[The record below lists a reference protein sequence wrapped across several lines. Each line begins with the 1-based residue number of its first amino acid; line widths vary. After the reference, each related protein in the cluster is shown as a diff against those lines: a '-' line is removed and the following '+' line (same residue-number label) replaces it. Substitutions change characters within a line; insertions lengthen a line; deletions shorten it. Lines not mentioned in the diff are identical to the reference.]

1 MARTV
6 QQSAQKKGAKRGRP
20 PAAKKGRASTS
31 GAREE
36 EGRSSPSSSDDS
48 DSSGFLTSIAQ
59 ADSTA
64 SPPSRALPPV
74 QITPGSSRSPPS
86 QPVARPHPVARKS
99 TGGGKMPRAMHA
111 IARKTSVLA
120 GTPKAAGRKVGTPG
134 TPGSTRKPRRY
145 KPGTK
150 ALMEIRKYQKSTN
163 LLIPRLPFSRLV
175 REVAYEVCGASLPDV
190 RFQSSAIQALQ
201 EAAEMYLCILMED
214 SNLCAI
220 HAKRVTL
227 MNKDMRLARRIRGE
241 KDFL

>member
-6 QQSAQKKGAKRGRP
+6 QQSAQKKGGAKRGRP
-20 PAAKKGRASTS
+20 PSAKKGRPSTS

-36 EGRSSPSSSDDS
+36 DGRSSPSSSDDS

-64 SPPSRALPPV
+64 SPPTRALPPV
-74 QITPGSSRSPPS
+74 QITPRSKSPPS
-86 QPVARPHPVARKS
+86 QPVARPQPVARKS

-145 KPGTK
+145 RPGTK

-227 MNKDMRLARRIRGE
+227 MVKDIRLARRIRGE

>member
-6 QQSAQKKGAKRGRP
+6 QQSAQKKGGGKGKRGRP
-20 PAAKKGRASTS
+20 PSAKKTPQKKAQQET
-31 GAREE
+31 EDE
-36 EGRSSPSSSDDS
+36 VSSDDS
-48 DSSGFLTSIAQ
+48 DSSGFLTHTTLPR
-59 ADSTA
+59 ADSTQ
-64 SPPSRALPPV
+64 SPVLPPV
-74 QITPGSSRSPPS
+74 QITPTS
-86 QPVARPHPVARKS
+86 PVAKKSSANKMPRSMQAIARKS
-99 TGGGKMPRAMHA
+99 T
-111 IARKTSVLA
+111 VLA
-120 GTPKAAGRKVGTPG
+120 GTPRAAGRKVG

-145 KPGTK
+145 RPGTK

-227 MNKDMRLARRIRGE
+227 MVKDIRLARRIRGE